1 MLYDLIDYYRN
12 LYPSLIFTVFCNG
25 PYSKYT
31 VTISYPLY
39 DKTESFDVS
48 RDLLLGRNDWE
59 INALLNQK
67 IQNTIDSI
75 IKTLPQ
81 KVLL

>member
-12 LYPSLIFTVFCNG
+12 LYPSLNFTVFCND

-39 DKTESFDVS
+39 EKTESFDVS
-48 RDLLLGRNDWE
+48 RHLLLSHNDWE
-59 INALLNQK
+59 INILLNQK
-67 IQNTIDSI
+67 IHKAIDSI
-75 IKTLPQ
+75 IQTLPQ